1 METDLQSVLSSFK
14 IKIYKVPTRQMF
26 GAVILFYQYVTPNGV
41 IFKFKYWNRYLILFY
56 QYVTLAEFF

>member
-26 GAVILFYQYVTPNGV
+26 VAVILFYRYVTPNEV
-41 IFKFKYWNRYLILFY
+41 IFKFKY
-56 QYVTLAEFF
+56 